1 MKRGYRRGIS
11 PFRAGVIA
19 LVLIAV
25 GTYFAFAQKLPP
37 TTRTVYKCEVN
48 GKTIYSD
55 DPCVGAQKLEVE
67 PTRGVDTSAG
77 PRRVGADVQREQHR
91 EAIAEAIRPLTGMDA
106 KQLDVA
112 GRRMKLAPEA
122 RRQCS
127 DLDRAVPAMES
138 RERLAKANERETVQK
153 QLHELRVRARE
164 LRC

>member
-1 MKRGYRRGIS
+1 MTHLRNAS
-11 PFRAGVIA
+11 VLPFTVVLA
-19 LVLIAV
+19 LLAV
-25 GTYFAFAQKLPP
+25 AAQSAQAQPLPP
-37 TTRTVYKCEVN
+37 ASRTVYKCEVK
-48 GKTIYSD
+48 GKVVYSD

-67 PTRGVDTSAG
+67 PTRGIDKSAG
-77 PRRVGADVQREQHR
+77 PRRVGADVQREQHH
-91 EAIAEAIRPLTGMDA
+91 EAIAEAWRPLTGMDA

-138 RERLAKANERETVQK
+138 RERLAKPNERETVQK